1 MFSSL
6 IFCCDYI
13 FLLYSMY
20 GAVKENLIFLSFSSI
35 KLSGNI
41 SQQNFFCKFFC
52 VGSACGIDCD
62 QLLYN
67 LQYSTVQYSTVQ
79 YSTVQ
84 YSESSKYYHS
94 FIVQSF
100 DLNAQD
106 TFKGTVLGDPSSPFS
121 SINST
126 WVAFSQGNIF
136 RWYMIMISKFFIRV
150 QGGGKIPS

>member
-1 MFSSL
+1 
-6 IFCCDYI
+6 
-13 FLLYSMY
+13 MY

-79 YSTVQ
+79 YSTANRANITTHLLYKVLTLML
-84 YSESSKYYHS
+84 KIHLKG
-94 FIVQSF
+94 QS
-100 DLNAQD
+100 
-106 TFKGTVLGDPSSPFS
+106 
-121 SINST
+121 
-126 WVAFSQGNIF
+126 
-136 RWYMIMISKFFIRV
+136 
-150 QGGGKIPS
+150 